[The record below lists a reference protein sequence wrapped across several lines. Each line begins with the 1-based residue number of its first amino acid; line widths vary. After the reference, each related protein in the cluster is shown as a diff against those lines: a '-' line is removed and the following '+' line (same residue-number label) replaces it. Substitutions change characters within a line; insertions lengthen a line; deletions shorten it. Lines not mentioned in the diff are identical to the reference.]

1 LADTKR
7 NEDRDQPKEKFKT
20 HGGIICC
27 LMAQLIMEP
36 RHNKTHNKTPGI
48 ATRGLYPLAY
58 GLLGLAQQQA
68 STRACQKLR
77 KEATGESVELEQ
89 IVVPCDIL

>member
-1 LADTKR
+1 MG
-7 NEDRDQPKEKFKT
+7 EEQ
-20 HGGIICC
+20 
-27 LMAQLIMEP
+27 P

-77 KEATGESVELEQ
+77 KEATGEGVELEQ